1 MWAYELACSTAGF
14 HGVMADQRPAEP
26 RTLDDV
32 GAFPPLDPGER
43 PTHEAPPE
51 ARGGIQFYRV
61 NTDHRRL
68 SRAELAAILAFPALF
83 LLLAILGH
91 ANVGTPLTV
100 GAVLLLLLGLVVFAL
115 SGRRE

>member
-1 MWAYELACSTAGF
+1 
-14 HGVMADQRPAEP
+14 VMADRRPAES

-32 GAFPPLDPGER
+32 HAFPPLDPGES
-43 PTHEAPPE
+43 PPHEPSPE
-51 ARGGIQFYRV
+51 ERGGIQFYRV

-68 SRAELAAILAFPALF
+68 SRIELAAMLALPALF

-91 ANVGTPLTV
+91 ANLGTAPSA
-100 GAVLLLLLGLVVFAL
+100 GAVFLLVLGLVVFAF